1 MELRTRVAFYQYIF
15 GSKAQDA
22 KMLESNI
29 VLVYVSDRNEET
41 HPSNSL
47 STGVRTLYTD
57 KKSS

>member
-1 MELRTRVAFYQYIF
+1 MRVAFYQYIF